1 MAQKNEDYLEGY
13 VLELTPTDSVL
24 VSPQGIARIKFNGSQ
39 VLLSANGAPFAP
51 IWTGGIGALGPGLV
65 PLDPLVPAA
74 DRLPYY
80 TGAATAA
87 LATLTAQGRAILD
100 DATQADQRTTLGLGT
115 AAVANT
121 GTLAGQVPVRG
132 VGGSL
137 DATNG
142 ADTMSINHNSIITDA
157 PGLTIDAAN
166 TIQLSTA
173 TGTSAVTFDGVD
185 FKVFDG
191 AGQHAISRAGSI
203 EVFDSVSSVV
213 IQGTSQTATAANF
226 SQSYA
231 GSVGFAAGGA
241 IQILAPA
248 VGIVGAS
255 SLDLTAPV
263 DLTIN
268 GASGNAAEVLTSQGP
283 GLPPV
288 WAPAGAGGGPW
299 SLVETKTLAADA
311 SSTFAGLDGDSD
323 KIYWLEG
330 ELTLSAGGKIQIAP
344 NAETGN
350 VMEGS
355 VFAITSSG
363 AVPSNTP
370 VTKLFVPG
378 SDVLAGI
385 SRVAFW
391 CRIDAES
398 RGATLQQLLTTQA
411 ITRFQGP
418 ISFLTLTENMGNSLN
433 VSPIA
438 NLTSILL
445 QPTAGTM
452 TGQVSLYRLSRT

>member
-24 VSPQGIARIKFNGSQ
+24 VSPQGIARIKFDGSQ
-39 VLLSANGAPFAP
+39 VLLSANGSPFAP
-51 IWTGGIGALGPGLV
+51 ISTGGGALGPGLV

-80 TGAATAA
+80 TGVATAA
-87 LATLTAQGRAILD
+87 LATLTAQGRALLD

-115 AAVANT
+115 AAVADT

-142 ADTMSINHNSIITDA
+142 ANTISIDHDSIVTDA
-157 PGLTIDAAN
+157 PTLTIDSGG
-166 TIQLSTA
+166 TIDIQASTELRIN
-173 TGTSAVTFDGVD
+173 G
-185 FKVFDG
+185 
-191 AGQHAISRAGSI
+191 
-203 EVFDSVSSVV
+203 
-213 IQGTSQTATAANF
+213 
-226 SQSYA
+226 
-231 GSVGFAAGGA
+231 
-241 IQILAPA
+241 L
-248 VGIVGAS
+248 VGA
-255 SLDLTAPV
+255 
-263 DLTIN
+263 
-268 GASGNAAEVLTSQGP
+268 AADVLTSQGP

-288 WAPAGAGGGPW
+288 WAPSGAGGGPW
-299 SLVETKTLAADA
+299 SLVETKTLTAAA
-311 SSTFAGLDGDSD
+311 SSTFAGLDGDAD
-323 KIYWLEG
+323 EIYWLEG
-330 ELTLSAGGKIQIAP
+330 ELTLSAGGQIQIAP

-350 VMEGS
+350 VMAGS

-363 AVPSNTP
+363 AAPSHTP

-418 ISFLTLTENMGNSLN
+418 ISFSTLTESMGNSLN

-452 TGQVSLYRLSRT
+452 TGKVSLYKLSR